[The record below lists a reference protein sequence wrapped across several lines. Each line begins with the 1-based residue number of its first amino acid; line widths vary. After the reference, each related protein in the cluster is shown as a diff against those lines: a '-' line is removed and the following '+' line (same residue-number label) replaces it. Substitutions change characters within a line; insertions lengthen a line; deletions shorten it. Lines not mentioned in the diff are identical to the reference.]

1 MASDSF
7 WSSAREE
14 TLKSYHALFDSE
26 WPPWLAGIL
35 IAIIALMIFLW
46 QSPWGIAAGYVNWG
60 DWVYHFFGASKGH
73 PPLFPWLHPISL
85 SNVGIIMGAFASA
98 LMARQFK
105 IRRAPRLEYG
115 KGIVGGILMGTG
127 AAMAKGCNVGG
138 FYTAVAMFSGG
149 GFAMMFGLA
158 AGAWVGLKYL
168 LWEMEHLP
176 SKPVAAKPKKAG
188 EEGKGID
195 WEKVQPRIGLAV
207 VAAAII
213 IFYLYGIVD
222 KTQLGGWLF
231 FGFLIGLIMHRSR
244 FCFVRA
250 FRCPF
255 MTGEADMVKA
265 VALSLM
271 IYIAGSAV
279 IKWGYLQE
287 PTMGI
292 YHSFFLGSLIGGF
305 IFGIGM
311 LLSGGCASSTLWR
324 VGEGQ
329 TKLMF
334 TLVSFAMA
342 DATAG
347 RIFRAT
353 GISKWLGKDIFLP
366 DVFSWPLTMPLIT
379 AFFLMWVLAAVWNE
393 KTEKF
398 VVF

>member
-1 MASDSF
+1 MASESF

-46 QSPWGIAAGYVNWG
+46 QAPWGIAAGYVNWG
-60 DWVYHFFGASKGH
+60 DWVYHLMGTSKER
-73 PPLFPWLHPISL
+73 PLAPWLHPVSL
-85 SNVGIIMGAFASA
+85 SNFGIMVGAFASA

-115 KGIVGGILMGTG
+115 KGIVGGILMGIG
-127 AAMAKGCNVGG
+127 AGMAKGCNVGG

-149 GFAMMFGLA
+149 GFAMMLGLG

-168 LWEMEHLP
+168 LWEMENLP
-176 SKPVAAKPKKAG
+176 SRPVKAKPRKPKV
-188 EEGKGID
+188 EGQGID
-195 WEKVQPRIGLAV
+195 WNKAQPRIGFAVIAAV
-207 VAAAII
+207 VAV
-213 IFYLYGIVD
+213 FYLYGIVD

-231 FGFLIGLIMHRSR
+231 FGFLIGLVMHRSR

-265 VALSLM
+265 VTLSLM

-279 IKWGYLQE
+279 IKWSYLQE
-287 PTMGI
+287 PNMGI

-311 LLSGGCASSTLWR
+311 LLAGGCASSTLWR

-334 TLVSFAMA
+334 TLVSFALS
-342 DATAG
+342 DAFTD
-347 RIFRAT
+347 RVFRFL
-353 GISKWLGKDIFLP
+353 GISEWLGKDIFLP
-366 DVFSWPLTMPLIT
+366 DILSWPLTMPLIT
-379 AFFLMWVLAAVWNE
+379 AFFLLWVVAAVWNE